1 MDRSVTPKMLY
12 GPKRINYIINTN
24 VIIQKK
30 TPKKNQST
38 KTIQCNYT
46 INIFVLIFRKYCD
59 SFPNPINYTV
69 PVLNK
74 KALSERKQESDWYCR
89 KER

>member
-1 MDRSVTPKMLY
+1 MDRSELIKKTQKT
-12 GPKRINYIINTN
+12 IQCNYTINTN

-30 TPKKNQST
+30 QKQKKQT
-38 KTIQCNYT
+38 KKTIQCNYT
-46 INIFVLIFRKYCD
+46 INIFVLIFRRYCD

-74 KALSERKQESDWYCR
+74 KALSERKQESD
-89 KER
+89 